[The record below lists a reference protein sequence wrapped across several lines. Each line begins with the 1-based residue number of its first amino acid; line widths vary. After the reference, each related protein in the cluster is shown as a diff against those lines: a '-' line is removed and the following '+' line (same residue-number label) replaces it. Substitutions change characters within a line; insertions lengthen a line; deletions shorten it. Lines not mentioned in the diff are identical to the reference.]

1 MNILANY
8 LGDAE
13 FGTDTYIVPVETRA
27 GIGICGNRTSPCA
40 H

>member
-13 FGTDTYIVPVETRA
+13 FGTDTYIVPVETRV
-27 GIGICGNRTSPCA
+27 GIGILRQQNFA
-40 H
+40 L